1 MRAKKMLR
9 KLREQEGEETEAT
22 PVMSMTMLSMEPK
35 EETIEEEP
43 MEVEEEQPAAPQG
56 LMARV

>member
-1 MRAKKMLR
+1 MTSSSMITSSQIVT
-9 KLREQEGEETEAT
+9 KLDIVAF
-22 PVMSMTMLSMEPK
+22 